1 MVIRSEGGLEWEL
14 IEMKCQHCG
23 WSEGISF
30 YDISTV
36 NIEVIYIKFHCKK
49 CGYVQEERSKEE

>member
-1 MVIRSEGGLEWEL
+1 
-14 IEMKCQHCG
+14 MKCQHCG